1 MSRIWKLP
9 INILSGVKVELKS
22 NLISVKGSKWELE
35 YLIPDWVVVD
45 IEKDTVLVSIKSD
58 EHKNLWGLVRTLI
71 FNMIEGVEKGYE
83 KKLLVR
89 WVWYNVKLQWSN
101 LILNLWYSHPIDYKI
116 PNNINISTEKNPKWE
131 DIIIISGIDKQKVWE
146 VAAKIKKYRLP
157 EPYKWKWIRYLDE
170 EIKLK
175 AGKTA
180 KK

>member
-9 INILSGVKVELKS
+9 INILPGVKVELKW
-22 NLISVKGSKWELE
+22 NLISVNGPKWDLK
-35 YLIPDWVVVD
+35 YATPNWVIVD
-45 IEKDTVLVSIKSD
+45 INNDKILVSIKSD
-58 EHKNLWGLVRTLI
+58 EFKNLWGLVRTLI
-71 FNMIEGVEKGYE
+71 FNMIEGVEKWYE

-89 WVWYNVKLQWSN
+89 WVWYNVRIQWSK
-101 LILNLWYSHPIDYKI
+101 LILNLWYSHPIEYEI
-116 PNNINISTEKNPKWE
+116 PSNINISTEKNPKWE
-131 DIIIISGIDKQKVWE
+131 DILIVSGIDKQKVWE

-157 EPYKWKWIRYLDE
+157 EPYKWKWIRYIDE